1 MIAPEAE
8 EALLQQRLR
17 GVEMFLEDPCQ
28 DCCGPTM
35 WDLESQGLHVMQKRN
50 KEYWIIITPCM
61 SDSYKWHQHLFTG
74 GYKVVE
80 THRKPTLGLLCDLV
94 RHYKPTNYSLGRL
107 STEQSEYLKT
117 VWSSIQASEAS
128 A

>member
-1 MIAPEAE
+1 
-8 EALLQQRLR
+8 
-17 GVEMFLEDPCQ
+17 
-28 DCCGPTM
+28 M

-74 GYKVVE
+74 GYALVE
-80 THRKPTLGLLCDLV
+80 THRNPTLGLLCDLM
-94 RHYKPTNYSLGRL
+94 RRYKATGNSLGRL
-107 STEQSEYLKT
+107 STEQSEYLKS
-117 VWSSIQASEAS
+117 VLVSIRASEAS